1 MTRLRRLAL
10 DAAVALALASVAGL
24 AVRAGVRGPA
34 AVTLNLG
41 PNDGADV
48 EGFAA
53 RPEIEAGVGLH
64 WSTAAAA
71 IDLPL
76 WFEGGAEG
84 ATLTYRFAR
93 VLPQSAEVWVRLAG
107 RVVDRVAC
115 RGGAIQLRR
124 VPLAPELR

>member
-1 MTRLRRLAL
+1 MRRLAL
-10 DAAVALALASVAGL
+10 DAAAALALASIALLV
-24 AVRAGVRGPA
+24 VRAGVRGPA

-41 PNDGADV
+41 PNDGAYV
-48 EGFAA
+48 RGFVA

-76 WFEGGAEG
+76 WFEGGAQG

-93 VLPQSAEVWVRLAG
+93 VLPQSADVRVRL
-107 RVVDRVAC
+107 
-115 RGGAIQLRR
+115 GGASWT
-124 VPLAPELR
+124 A